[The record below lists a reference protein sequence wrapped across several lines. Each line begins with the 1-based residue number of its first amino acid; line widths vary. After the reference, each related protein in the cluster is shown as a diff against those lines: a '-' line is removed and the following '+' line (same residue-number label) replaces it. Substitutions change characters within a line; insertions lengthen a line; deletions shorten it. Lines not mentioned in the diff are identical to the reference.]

1 MNREVKDIVASVYG
15 RLKNIARQ
23 QNTDFQTILQY
34 YGMERFLYRLSQT
47 EHQRKF
53 ILKGGLI
60 FNAWELPFRRITKD
74 IDFRGFTQN
83 SLTKYRR
90 DISRRLPSGMLC
102 RWNVFRST
110 PTPPTA
116 NARQSRIS

>member
-1 MNREVKDIVASVYG
+1 MTNEVKDVIASVYN

-23 QNTDFQTILQY
+23 KNVDFQTILQY

-47 EHQRKF
+47 EHHHKF

-60 FNAWELPFRRITKD
+60 LNAWDLPFRRLTKD

-83 SLTKYRR
+83 TLQNIEVH
-90 DISRRLPSGMLC
+90 ISQHLS
-102 RWNVFRST
+102 
-110 PTPPTA
+110 
-116 NARQSRIS
+116 ARMS